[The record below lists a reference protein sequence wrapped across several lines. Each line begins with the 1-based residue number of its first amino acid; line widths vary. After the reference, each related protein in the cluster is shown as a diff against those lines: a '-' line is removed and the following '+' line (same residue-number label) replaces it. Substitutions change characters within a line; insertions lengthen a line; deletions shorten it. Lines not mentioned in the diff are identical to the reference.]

1 MIFVAIPEV
10 KLDSVKSAILNRG
23 HHHLPCLH
31 MSLVTA
37 MATILKQSTLIRF
50 QDELRQTVCEILE
63 PRCLWSR
70 SLESVTNQKNG
81 NLLYTLRRLTG
92 DHPSKHTPA
101 VPRMVEHCQRHA
113 EQMVRHMNSI
123 QEEQED
129 FKKLDKNHE
138 CCIKSGTID

>member
-10 KLDSVKSAILNRG
+10 KLDSVKSTILNRG

-31 MSLVTA
+31 ISLVTA
-37 MATILKQSTLIRF
+37 MATTLIRF
-50 QDELRQTVCEILE
+50 QDELRQTVCEMLE

-92 DHPSKHTPA
+92 YRTSKHTTA
-101 VPRMVEHCQRHA
+101 IPRMVEHCQRHA

-129 FKKLDKNHE
+129 CKKLDKNHE